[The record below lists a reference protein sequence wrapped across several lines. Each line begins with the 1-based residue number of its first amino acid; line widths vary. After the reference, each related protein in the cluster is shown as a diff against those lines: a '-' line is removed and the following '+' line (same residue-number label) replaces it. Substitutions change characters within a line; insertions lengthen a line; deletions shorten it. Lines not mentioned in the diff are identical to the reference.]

1 MPLTPEDVRNK
12 LFTTVRLREGYE
24 QAEVDEFLDE
34 VEAELIR
41 LLKENDDLRQKLI
54 EAGSSGAPAVAA
66 AKPAARPEP
75 EPKPEPKPEPVAVAP
90 APAPPPPQQI
100 IVRTAEDVGDAA
112 AKVLSMAQRTAD
124 QVIDEARTEAEQT
137 RTEAKDEAERL
148 TSDARSKA
156 DKIDRET
163 RERTAALEQQLE
175 QQRQAALG
183 KLEAERARLANEVE
197 GLKAFEREY
206 RGRLRSFLE
215 GQLTQLTSRGSDDTP
230 LAPAGSP
237 GGTSEGGES
246 GPMGA
251 SRAYA
256 GSHGGEADD
265 TGPAGIGSPGASSP
279 YGTAGSS
286 GNRSALGR
294 ILDEEERK
302 SEDHSNL

>member
-41 LLKENDDLRQKLI
+41 LLKENDDLRQKVTD
-54 EAGSSGAPAVAA
+54 AGRGDTASAAPAA
-66 AKPAARPEP
+66 AKPAGKAEP
-75 EPKPEPKPEPVAVAP
+75 GAKPEAAAP
-90 APAPPPPQQI
+90 APTPPPQQI
-100 IVRTAEDVGDAA
+100 VVRTAEEVGDAA
-112 AKVLSMAQRTAD
+112 AKVLAMAQRTAD

-137 RTEAKDEAERL
+137 VTDAKQQAERL
-148 TSDARSKA
+148 TTDARTKA
-156 DKIDRET
+156 DKVDRET
-163 RERTAALEQQLE
+163 RERTVSLEQQLE
-175 QQRQAALG
+175 QQRQTALG

-230 LAPAGSP
+230 LAPAASP
-237 GGTSEGGES
+237 GGSTDADGDPRN
-246 GPMGA
+246 GPAGA
-251 SRAYA
+251 THAYA
-256 GSHGGEADD
+256 GSHGGDSDD
-265 TGPAGIGSPGASSP
+265 TGPSGVVSP
-279 YGTAGSS
+279 YGTAGTGGS
-286 GNRSALGR
+286 RSALGR

-302 SEDHSNL
+302 SEEHSDL